1 MQGGLRFLKFVLES
15 PSARRR
21 SIISKNKQVVKHI
34 CDILL
39 NILLQNISVK
49 ASVINKLKR
58 HRKVIY
64 TCVNKKT
71 SDKTRKELLLRH
83 PSILKTLAT
92 LLPSINKTLENE
104 PLYQNVFNQ

>member
-1 MQGGLRFLKFVLES
+1 MQGGLRFFKFVLES
-15 PSARRR
+15 PRARQK

-39 NILLQNISVK
+39 NILLQNILPK
-49 ASVINKLKR
+49 ASVIKKLKH

-64 TCVNKKT
+64 ACVNKKT
-71 SDKTRKELLLRH
+71 SDKTRQELLLRH

-104 PLYQNVFNQ
+104 PLYQNVFDQ

>member
-1 MQGGLRFLKFVLES
+1 MEPGGLRFLKFVLES
-15 PSARRR
+15 PRARQK

-34 CDILL
+34 SDILL
-39 NILLQNISVK
+39 NILLQNILVK
-49 ASVINKLKR
+49 PSVITKLKR
-58 HRKVIY
+58 HRKAIY

-71 SDKTRKELLLRH
+71 SDKTKKELLIKH

-92 LLPSINKTLENE
+92 VLPTLQNE